1 MGIVYSLL
9 TDLCDNLYILPALSL
24 HTVSK
29 KKIAKMIVALAMIM
43 SSFSAVSAMMPAS
56 AQRLKM
62 QERMQ
67 RLARMEAMGGG
78 HRQLADLAMPD
89 GTKIEMTDTR
99 NVSLRRPRR
108 RLVERKS
115 TLDRLL
121 FEHGRSRHM
130 AMNNAPFYRPTTV
143 RGNLLL

>member
-1 MGIVYSLL
+1 MGIYSPP
-9 TDLCDNLYILPALSL
+9 TISVRSNNLYILPALSL

-56 AQRLKM
+56 AARLKM
-62 QERMQ
+62 QSRMQ
-67 RLARMEAMGGG
+67 RLARMEEQGGG
-78 HRQLADLAMPD
+78 HRQLADLSMPD
-89 GTKIEMTDTR
+89 GTRIEMTDTR
-99 NVSLRRPRR
+99 KVSLRRR

-121 FEHGRSRHM
+121 YETGRSRHM
-130 AMNNAPFYRPTTV
+130 AMNNAPFYRPTTI